1 MFFYKVK
8 SLNIHCGKIKL
19 LKGDKMNPF
28 AMGNVPDVPTRE
40 ELWKDEKSKYRI
52 WIVLF
57 SISLLAIFALFLTS
71 VILNA
76 LNEDDIV
83 EEIQKFYLKNNQ
95 SYYEQYAIP
104 ANKALSDSEG
114 FWKNSMIYGGI
125 KLGLVAVSVVLF
137 FTTLVDSYRH
147 HSFEKISK
155 FASYIVGLSAF
166 IGMWQLTSML
176 FHTKTD
182 PTLHFD
188 EGVFQFAG
196 YLVPI
201 LIWLFVSIPVN
212 KMRREFQVS
221 AAVEKIKADP
231 RYQEMVN
238 AQMNGESPFGSMSM
252 GPMGPVSPFAQ
263 PQTQAPNNQAP
274 KSPFTPQN
282 QQGLDPSAYA
292 QARELTPEEKR
303 EIELKTMTILE
314 LKKVAKQLSISGYQ
328 EMSKTELVEAIM
340 RVS

>member
-1 MFFYKVK
+1 
-8 SLNIHCGKIKL
+8 
-19 LKGDKMNPF
+19 MNPF

-40 ELWKDEKSKYRI
+40 ELWKEEKSKYRI

-57 SISLLAIFALFLTS
+57 SISLIAIFAIFLTS

-76 LNEDDIV
+76 LNEEGIV
-83 EEIQKFYLKNNQ
+83 KKISTFYLESNKDYEKLVNPELQ
-95 SYYEQYAIP
+95 SLDDAER
-104 ANKALSDSEG
+104 
-114 FWKNSMIYGGI
+114 FWRNSMIYGGI
-125 KLGLVAVSVVLF
+125 KLALVAISVFLF
-137 FTTLVDSYRH
+137 FTTLIESYRH

-155 FASYIVGLSAF
+155 FASYIVGLSALL
-166 IGMWQLTSML
+166 GAWQLLSMA
-176 FHTKTD
+176 FHPKLD
-182 PTLHFD
+182 PTLKFD

-196 YLVPI
+196 YLVPVV
-201 LIWLFVSIPVN
+201 IWIFVSMPVN

-238 AQMNGESPFGSMSM
+238 AQMNGQSPFGSMSM
-252 GPMGPVSPFAQ
+252 GPMGPVSPF
-263 PQTQAPNNQAP
+263 TQAPPQNQPTNKDA

-282 QQGLDPSAYA
+282 QQGLDPSAFS